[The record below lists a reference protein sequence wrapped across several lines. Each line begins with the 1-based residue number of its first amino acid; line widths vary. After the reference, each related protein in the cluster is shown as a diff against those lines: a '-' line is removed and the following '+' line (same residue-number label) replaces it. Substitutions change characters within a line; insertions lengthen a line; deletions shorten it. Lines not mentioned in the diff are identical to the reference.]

1 VESGIPPFVG
11 PQWRV
16 RYLTSVYGFANHLPV
31 EVAKILKRGPEVAG
45 VPEPVKIDTAP
56 PRPGVNSHKDEAS
69 GSVEEQIREHPSGFP
84 AVYATHPQRLFCPP
98 RTDTRGR
105 NVRVLRLDVHS
116 DVDFHS
122 TGVAP
127 AWSKKRN
134 VERKVGATGM
144 TGHELG
150 RMRKE
155 AHFKGTCQPS
165 TWSYGMSKEI
175 PDQTQVRLQV

>member
-1 VESGIPPFVG
+1 
-11 PQWRV
+11 
-16 RYLTSVYGFANHLPV
+16 
-31 EVAKILKRGPEVAG
+31 
-45 VPEPVKIDTAP
+45 
-56 PRPGVNSHKDEAS
+56 
-69 GSVEEQIREHPSGFP
+69 
-84 AVYATHPQRLFCPP
+84 
-98 RTDTRGR
+98 
-105 NVRVLRLDVHS
+105 VLRLDVHS

-155 AHFKGTCQPS
+155 AHFKGKGICQSRTALVSRVLGHTECRRRFLIRP
-165 TWSYGMSKEI
+165 K
-175 PDQTQVRLQV
+175 